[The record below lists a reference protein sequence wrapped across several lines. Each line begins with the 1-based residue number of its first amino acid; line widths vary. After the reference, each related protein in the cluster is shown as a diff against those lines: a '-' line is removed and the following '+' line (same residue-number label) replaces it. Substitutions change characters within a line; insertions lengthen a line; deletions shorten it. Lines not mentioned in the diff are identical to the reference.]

1 MINLRNFKNIF
12 SVPELRRKIAFTL
25 GVLVVYRIGSYI
37 PVIGVDVN
45 KLHDF
50 MQQSSKLSG
59 LLSYLD
65 IFSGGALAQCTL
77 FALSVGPY
85 ITASIF
91 MQMMGHTIPELE
103 QLLKEGDYGRRLVNQ
118 YTRYLA
124 LGLSILYSA
133 GYAGLLESNG
143 LVIES
148 GWMFRFVFI
157 LSLSVGC
164 MAVIWLGEQIQLFG
178 IGGGSSM
185 IIFAG
190 IVGRL
195 PDNVIRTIH
204 AVQTSRLDGVIAIL
218 IWLLLI
224 AIIACIIL
232 LERGDR
238 KIPVQY
244 ARRVIGNRVYGGQN
258 TYIPFKIN
266 NAGVIPAIFT
276 TSILAM
282 IVTVFSFLSKWF
294 KPLSY
299 VVDKLGYTGV
309 LYNVLQ
315 LIFIVF
321 FYFLYTAFSF
331 DPVEIADNIKKS
343 GGFVPGLRPGKKT
356 AEFFDHILT
365 RLGLVGAIYLGV
377 LALLPNIMAATF
389 SMPFAIGGTSLLM
402 MVGVALD
409 TSAQVESHLIEHNY
423 EGFLSTGKLKRR
435 GQSS

>member
-12 SVPELRRKIAFTL
+12 NVPELRKKIAFTL
-25 GVLVVYRIGSYI
+25 GVLVVYRLGSYI

-50 MQQSSKLSG
+50 MQQSTKLSG

-91 MQMMGHTIPELE
+91 MQILGHSIPELE

-124 LGLSILYSA
+124 LALSVIYSSM
-133 GYAGLLESNG
+133 YAGLLESNG
-143 LVIES
+143 LVIEP
-148 GWMFRFVFI
+148 GWIFRFVFI
-157 LSLSVGC
+157 ISLSIGC
-164 MAVIWLGEQIQLFG
+164 MAVMWLGEQIQLFG

-195 PDNVIRTIH
+195 PDDIIKTIH
-204 AVQTSRLDGVIAIL
+204 AVQTSRLDSVVAVL
-218 IWLLLI
+218 IWLFLI
-224 AIIACIIL
+224 ALIACIIL
-232 LERGDR
+232 LERGER

-244 ARRVIGNRVYGGQN
+244 ARRVVGNRIYGGQN

-276 TSILAM
+276 TSALGILTTIVAM
-282 IVTVFSFLSKWF
+282 LSKWF
-294 KPLSY
+294 KVFSY
-299 VVDKLGYTGV
+299 VGDKLVWTGF

-315 LIFIVF
+315 LILIVF
-321 FYFLYTAFSF
+321 FYFIYTSFSF

-343 GGFVPGLRPGKKT
+343 GGFIPGLRPGRKT

-365 RLGLVGAIYLGV
+365 RLGFVGALYLGI
-377 LALLPNIMAATF
+377 LALLPNLMAATLT
-389 SMPFAIGGTSLLM
+389 MPFMIGGTSLLI
-402 MVGVALD
+402 MVGVGLD

-423 EGFLSTGKLKRR
+423 EGFLTTGKLKGR
-435 GQSS
+435 GAR